1 MIQFQAKETETEQYE
16 QQISQLKEDSQR
28 ALDQAAVENK
38 VLQGQLEA
46 LENFRLNKDKLEAEM
61 EEKEAL
67 IEQMKDSHSQALYKI
82 EKKAV
87 LDKDRCIFACTFR
100 SEHIVVVVVLCL
112 CSFSL
117 FDDVYTLAS
126 SPDSTHPPSLSAS
139 NTDKLG
145 VAWVQG

>member
-1 MIQFQAKETETEQYE
+1 MYE

-61 EEKEAL
+61 KDKETLLERMKEE
-67 IEQMKDSHSQALYKI
+67 HSEALYKL

-87 LDKDRCIFACTFR
+87 LDKDRYT
-100 SEHIVVVVVLCL
+100 HVV
-112 CSFSL
+112 SL
-117 FDDVYTLAS
+117 IPRPLQHAILP
-126 SPDSTHPPSLSAS
+126 SPYLSRH
-139 NTDKLG
+139 
-145 VAWVQG
+145 WPM